1 MSIKKQQSKILS
13 DLINNVEDTASSI
26 YKSKEK
32 RQIKELH
39 IIQKSESKRE
49 LLLFNFKKEIKE
61 NAKNS
66 GIKGDSFFNMAYN
79 NITDLSKYNTQK
91 EKAQTAENRQEA
103 SKAYEMAQKRNKAI
117 QEFIVYYNDWVNT
130 YKSELNSS
138 PKNQSGGVFTG
149 TSKDLNSNFDK
160 FFKET
165 NLNFSIKNAIVGGEL
180 NKEQT
185 KILPPVEYYQK
196 EDGVIMG
203 RLTGYKDFD
212 IINTL
217 STPPVVIQNFNETL
231 GKLFM
236 NSGYK
241 NGNGE
246 IKKEFLNYNDAE
258 EKKGKLNGV
267 DVIMRTVPVNVATS
281 NRWLQQVEQVLQG
294 QFRSIID
301 KDDFNNFQATYLAI
315 GGENN
320 KSIEPLNY
328 KNGNFQL
335 TEESEQR
342 FRSSFLENAYRDFMG
357 PGFVKEVEIAEKQ
370 QKDFSKNIIKST

>member
-117 QEFIVYYNDWVNT
+117 QEFIVYYNDWLTT
-130 YKSELNSS
+130 YSEEVSS
-138 PKNQSGGVFTG
+138 NPQNQPGGVFTG
-149 TSKDLNSNFDK
+149 INKDLNSSFDK

-357 PGFVKEVEIAEKQ
+357 PGFVKEVEIAEQKPQKKQ
-370 QKDFSKNIIKST
+370 LEKSLP